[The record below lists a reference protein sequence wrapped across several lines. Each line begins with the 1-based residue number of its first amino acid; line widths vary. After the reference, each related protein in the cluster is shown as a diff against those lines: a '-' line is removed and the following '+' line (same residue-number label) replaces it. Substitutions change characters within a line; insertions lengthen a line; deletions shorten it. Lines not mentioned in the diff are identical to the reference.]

1 MLSIEI
7 KNISATNLVSNH
19 QRLLKNWSS
28 WIFVQKNP
36 IFNLF
41 SPRKQKKN
49 SYDSNKLIPQVKK
62 KNTKSN
68 IKNSLN
74 HDLYFFSADIEPPNT
89 LMTLISLRDKC
100 LDTKFCNLF
109 KQNRFN

>member
-1 MLSIEI
+1 MP
-7 KNISATNLVSNH
+7 KV
-19 QRLLKNWSS
+19 K
-28 WIFVQKNP
+28 
-36 IFNLF
+36 
-41 SPRKQKKN
+41 
-49 SYDSNKLIPQVKK
+49 KK

-74 HDLYFFSADIEPPNT
+74 HDLFFLSSDIEPSNT
-89 LMTLISLRDKC
+89 LMIIISLRDEC